1 MSRVGTVATKGTT
14 TMNAINFNDFAKSV
28 AEVFATT
35 TTKEKPVKTTTKK
48 ARTHTIKPVAVE
60 APAVAEIVE
69 APVDIVAVTASAVA
83 EVINYDG
90 AVENAKL
97 ALRSACIASSV
108 AVDAGVSL
116 RTLEAESK
124 VAGKKIGKSTFSRY
138 AKVGAQ
144 LIVDPSLDADELLN
158 KVYKA
163 EVKARKQAEKAKASK
178 ASAETEGAESDTDST
193 EAVVALTVAE
203 IVERL
208 TDGGAVAIADIVAN
222 LVASLQDDHE
232 VFVTLAVALLDASAN
247 TAPLE
252 ATELKSTLQACATTV
267 AIRISLGT
275 N

>member
-1 MSRVGTVATKGTT
+1 
-14 TMNAINFNDFAKSV
+14 MNAINFNDFAKSV

-193 EAVVALTVAE
+193 EAVVALTVDQIVAQLTEHGAE
-203 IVERL
+203 
-208 TDGGAVAIADIVAN
+208 AIADVTAN
-222 LVASLQDDHE
+222 LIASLQDDHE
-232 VFVTLAVALLDASAN
+232 VFATLAVALLRASAN
-247 TAPLE
+247 TVPLDQQDRGNLFN
-252 ATELKSTLQACATTV
+252 ASADALSA
-267 AIRISLGT
+267 
-275 N
+275 